1 MAGVGDSSSGGKLS
15 VWVMLRLLAAWA
27 ASDDAVVDEVA
38 DRVHH
43 LPVTVALRPPTLP
56 GRPAGPERAEDPVPG
71 SGPSHGPAAQVRD
84 QTDLL
89 QR

>member
-1 MAGVGDSSSGGKLS
+1 MGDSSSGGKLS

-56 GRPAGPERAEDPVPG
+56 GRPARNGQKIPYQEADHLTARP
-71 SGPSHGPAAQVRD
+71 HR
-84 QTDLL
+84 
-89 QR
+89 